1 MDRKATGRRDILL
14 KEIMHECISVE
25 PDASARDALNVMLEH
40 RIPAVPVI
48 DQEGHLEG
56 VITDALLLDSA
67 VPQYLKLM
75 ESFTF
80 VSEKADQWIPYM
92 TQAADKPVR
101 EVMSREVSQ
110 IDLGHSEIEAAH
122 RMVHDGVP
130 SVVVIEDGKPVGVV
144 SRLDLYAAI
153 VERDQAS

>member
-1 MDRKATGRRDILL
+1 MDRAATGQNDILL
-14 KEIMHECISVE
+14 KEIMHECISVD
-25 PDASARDALNVMLEH
+25 PDAPAREALQVMLEH
-40 RIPAVPVI
+40 RIPAIPVI
-48 DQEGHLEG
+48 DEEGRLEG

-67 VPQYLKLM
+67 VPQYLKIL

-80 VSEKADQWIPYM
+80 VSEKADQWVHYM

-130 SVVVIEDGKPVGVV
+130 SVVVTEDGKPVGVV
-144 SRLDLYAAI
+144 NRLDLYAAI
-153 VERDQAS
+153 VGRDQTS

>member
-14 KEIMHECISVE
+14 KEIMHECISVDPE
-25 PDASARDALNVMLEH
+25 APAREALQVMLEH
-40 RIPAVPVI
+40 RIPAIPVI
-48 DQEGHLEG
+48 DEEGRLEG

-110 IDLGHSEIEAAH
+110 IDLGYSEIEAAH
-122 RMVHDGVP
+122 RMDHDCVP
-130 SVVVIEDGKPVGVV
+130 SAMAIKDAKPLGVV
-144 SRLDLYAAI
+144 SRLDLSAAI
-153 VERDQAS
+153 V

>member
-1 MDRKATGRRDILL
+1 MDRAATGQNDILL
-14 KEIMHECISVE
+14 KEIMHECISVD
-25 PDASARDALNVMLEH
+25 PDAPAREALQVMLEH
-40 RIPAVPVI
+40 RIPAIPVI
-48 DQEGHLEG
+48 DEEGRLEG

-67 VPQYLKLM
+67 VPQYLKIL

-80 VSEKADQWIPYM
+80 VSEKADQWVHYM

-122 RMVHDGVP
+122 RMIHDGVP

-144 SRLDLYAAI
+144 NRLDLYAAI
-153 VERDQAS
+153 VGRDQTS